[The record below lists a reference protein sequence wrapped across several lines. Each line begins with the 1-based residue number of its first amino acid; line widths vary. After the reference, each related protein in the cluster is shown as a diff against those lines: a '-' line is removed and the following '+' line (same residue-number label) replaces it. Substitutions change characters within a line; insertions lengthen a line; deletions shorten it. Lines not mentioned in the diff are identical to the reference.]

1 MKSDVARV
9 VFIVFAVLYQPCPQ
23 VYADFVANSASDSTL
38 ASKFA
43 PVLVLTKNPTRPG
56 REVLRPEPV
65 EIMGAESL
73 WNVYFSVWSADGNSL
88 SQNGRTPV
96 QWREL
101 ENLLGSQGFANVNFA
116 DNKFAYL
123 GMDSPTELDGEW
135 VSPHFFD
142 YPGEDKESWNRE
154 YKSGLKAGKN
164 FPNTVYARVFTRDA
178 ADDHGSVIIKYFCFY
193 PYNDFTNDHEG
204 DWAKINVKVTSR
216 NPQEAEV
223 YGVDFKFHGNSLV
236 YDRDEITT
244 NPSMVNFRN
253 YISIVGNANP
263 VIYVGAGSHA
273 NLPRPGIYT
282 RPGGAENLTP
292 HGIVLHPTISRPIQ
306 NIAESYKL
314 VMLPDPFSNVNNS
327 GQALVDNMG
336 LEPEMS
342 WLGADLLWGT
352 PMVDSP
358 GANFESLG
366 CVRLFGSERLKYC
379 VDAHND
385 APRGPFYTGW
395 SKIKTRDKDWSKDNV
410 PDGEFHHFPV
420 VDAVTWS
427 GTPESVK
434 SRA

>member
-73 WNVYFSVWSADGNSL
+73 WNVYFSVWTADGNSL

-154 YKSGLKAGKN
+154 YESGLKAGKN
-164 FPNTVYARVFTRDA
+164 GYIRVFQRAFYSVYRGRFRGFHTVRNRGRNLRRDIEVSDTQINQVGKGIQRFKSTGAVLEHAHDGLRPSA
-178 ADDHGSVIIKYFCFY
+178 A
-193 PYNDFTNDHEG
+193 
-204 DWAKINVKVTSR
+204 
-216 NPQEAEV
+216 
-223 YGVDFKFHGNSLV
+223 
-236 YDRDEITT
+236 
-244 NPSMVNFRN
+244 
-253 YISIVGNANP
+253 
-263 VIYVGAGSHA
+263 
-273 NLPRPGIYT
+273 
-282 RPGGAENLTP
+282 
-292 HGIVLHPTISRPIQ
+292 
-306 NIAESYKL
+306 
-314 VMLPDPFSNVNNS
+314 
-327 GQALVDNMG
+327 ALVRCGTDEG
-336 LEPEMS
+336 GEPAACFRTVPTNRRKGS
-342 WLGADLLWGT
+342 R
-352 PMVDSP
+352 
-358 GANFESLG
+358 
-366 CVRLFGSERLKYC
+366 RLRRAA
-379 VDAHND
+379 V
-385 APRGPFYTGW
+385 
-395 SKIKTRDKDWSKDNV
+395 V
-410 PDGEFHHFPV
+410 HFLRKRS
-420 VDAVTWS
+420 AAQ
-427 GTPESVK
+427 
-434 SRA
+434 RAL